1 MIYRIR
7 IILDVKEDVLR
18 DIEIEENATLED
30 FHHAITQAFGFL
42 GNEMASFY
50 STNDVWEQGDEMPL
64 EAMEIEKPSFSDTPL
79 NSIFSSEVHKLLY
92 IYDFFS
98 LWTFFIEIMEV
109 GEMVTG
115 ATYPNLIHAEGEVPE
130 EAPEKS
136 FESDSSIS
144 EENETIWMEMILNK
158 IMMKVTFTKIDYEYP
173 HLHNAFEHNQ
183 KRLSLY
189 LPSTCFLKKLCLL

>member
-42 GNEMASFY
+42 GNEIASFY

-79 NSIFSSEVHKLLY
+79 NSVFSSEVHKLLY
-92 IYDFFS
+92 IYDFLS

-109 GEMVTG
+109 GEKVTG

-136 FESDSSIS
+136 FKSDPSIS
-144 EENETIWMEMILNK
+144 EESEAMDGDGSEQ
-158 IMMKVTFTKIDYEYP
+158 DYDDSDFY
-173 HLHNAFEHNQ
+173 
-183 KRLSLY
+183 
-189 LPSTCFLKKLCLL
+189 